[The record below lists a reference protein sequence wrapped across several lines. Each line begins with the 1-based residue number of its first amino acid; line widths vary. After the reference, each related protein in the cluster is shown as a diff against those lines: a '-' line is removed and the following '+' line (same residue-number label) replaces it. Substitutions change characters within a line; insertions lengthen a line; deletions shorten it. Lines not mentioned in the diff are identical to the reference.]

1 MRVLDL
7 AGWPPQGGAGAFDTR
22 AASFRSYP
30 ELVLIRKVDRIVNTR
45 VDITCIFAEGLVTF
59 RYFAPDKP
67 TAESMAEIIEKNRGK
82 SLEFIGA
89 LDFKLQ
95 I

>member
-22 AASFRSYP
+22 AASFKSSP
-30 ELVLIRKVDRIVNTR
+30 ELVLVRKVDRIINTR

-59 RYFAPDKP
+59 RYYAPDKAG
-67 TAESMAEIIEKNRGK
+67 AESMAAILEHNRGK
-82 SLEFIGA
+82 SLDYIGS
-89 LDFKLQ
+89 LDFRSE

>member
-22 AASFRSYP
+22 AASFKSYP
-30 ELVLIRKVDRIVNTR
+30 ELVTIRKVDRIVNTR

-59 RYFAPDKP
+59 RYYAPDKGV
-67 TAESMAEIIEKNRGK
+67 AETMAAILEENRGK
-82 SLEFIGA
+82 SLDYIGS
-89 LDFKLQ
+89 LDFIRQ